1 MENKLKDAV
10 EKGSWSDRRLI
21 MYLMGLKGAPGML
34 FKDYGKEG
42 SLRLNALINLVNKGL
57 IKITYFD
64 GEVIYFNF
72 SDDIEI
78 KKISVKKGTYLY

>member
-57 IKITYFD
+57 IKITYFQFGMMRVRGVVLIQLD
-64 GEVIYFNF
+64 RAL
-72 SDDIEI
+72 
-78 KKISVKKGTYLY
+78 K

>member
-1 MENKLKDAV
+1 MKNLLDETI

-42 SLRLNALINLVNKGL
+42 SNRLNSLNKLVNKGL
-57 IKITYFD
+57 IKITHFD

-72 SDDIEI
+72 SGEIEL
-78 KKISVKKGTYLY
+78 KKISVSFGSYL

>member
-42 SLRLNALINLVNKGL
+42 SNRLNSLNKLVNKGL
-57 IKITYFD
+57 IKITHFD

-72 SDDIEI
+72 SGEIEL
-78 KKISVKKGTYLY
+78 KKISVSFGSYL

>member
-57 IKITYFD
+57 IKIKPKSYD
-64 GEVIYFNF
+64 EVIKQFK
-72 SDDIEI
+72 E
-78 KKISVKKGTYLY
+78 TQA